1 MASPAHEQHDDHA
14 DSGGDHDDH
23 RVDDRDSG
31 AQKKADVP
39 FLERARRW
47 RQDHPRALVGIIV
60 GVIALVAAGI
70 AFFLYERTFVS
81 TDDAEIDGNI
91 SSIGARVPGVVT
103 HVYVEDNQHVNVGD
117 PIADLDLADLEVAVA
132 KAEADLALAQ
142 AENEASAPAVPITE
156 QTNKTQIANS
166 GGDIATAS
174 AQLAAAKKDAEAA
187 KARVDQ
193 ARAQARLADVDRV
206 RSQALVK
213 SGAVSQADLDQKA
226 AASEAAESEV
236 ASADSALKAAEAR
249 VAQLEAQVGEAR
261 NRLEETKANAPK
273 QVEIQKANV
282 TSREAQ
288 IQAAQAELA
297 QAKQNLSYGK
307 IVAPVSGVIG
317 KKSVNVGD
325 HVEPG
330 QPLVAI
336 VQTSDLW
343 VTANFKETQLE
354 KMHPGERVK
363 VHVDAYGTTFTGKVE
378 SMPGASGAK
387 YSLFP
392 PENATGNYVKV
403 VQRLPV
409 RLRLDPNQPG
419 LDLLRPGMSVEPKV
433 YVR

>member
-1 MASPAHEQHDDHA
+1 
-14 DSGGDHDDH
+14 
-23 RVDDRDSG
+23 
-31 AQKKADVP
+31 
-39 FLERARRW
+39 
-47 RQDHPRALVGIIV
+47 
-60 GVIALVAAGI
+60 
-70 AFFLYERTFVS
+70 
-81 TDDAEIDGNI
+81 
-91 SSIGARVPGVVT
+91 
-103 HVYVEDNQHVNVGD
+103 
-117 PIADLDLADLEVAVA
+117 
-132 KAEADLALAQ
+132 
-142 AENEASAPAVPITE
+142 VPITE

-166 GGDIATAS
+166 GGDIATVT
-174 AQLAAAKKDAEAA
+174 AQIAAAKKDADAA

-193 ARAQARLADVDRV
+193 AQAQARLADVDRV
-206 RSQALVK
+206 RSQSLVK

-226 AASEAAESEV
+226 AASEAAGAEV
-236 ASADSALKAAEAR
+236 SSAESALKSAEAR
-249 VAQLEAQVGEAR
+249 VTQLEAQVGEAE

-288 IQAAQAELA
+288 IQAAQAALA
-297 QAKQNLSYGK
+297 QAKLNLGYGK

-325 HVEPG
+325 HVDPG

-336 VQTSDLW
+336 VQTDDLW
-343 VTANFKETQLE
+343 VTANFKETQLTR
-354 KMHPGERVK
+354 MHPGERVK
-363 VHVDAYGTTFTGKVE
+363 VSVDAYGTTFTGKVE

-409 RLRLDPNQPG
+409 RVRLDANQPG

>member
-1 MASPAHEQHDDHA
+1 MSAAEEQQHEEHDEE
-14 DSGGDHDDH
+14 
-23 RVDDRDSG
+23 RDSG
-31 AQKKADVP
+31 AQKKAELP
-39 FLERARRW
+39 FRVRARRW
-47 RQDHPRALVGIIV
+47 RQAHPRALVGIIA
-60 GVIALVAAGI
+60 GIAVLAMAGI

-91 SSIGARVPGVVT
+91 SAIGARVSGVVI
-103 HVYVEDNQHVNVGD
+103 HVYVEDNQYVHAGD
-117 PIADLDLADLEVAVA
+117 PIADLDPSDLDVAVA
-132 KAEADLALAQ
+132 KAQADLALAQ
-142 AENEASAPAVPITE
+142 AQNEASAPAVPITE

-166 GGDIATAS
+166 GGDIATTS
-174 AQLAAAKKDAEAA
+174 AQLSAARKDADAA

-193 ARAQARLADVDRV
+193 AEAQARLADVDRV

-226 AASEAAESEV
+226 AESEAARAEV
-236 ASADSALKAAEAR
+236 SSAQSALKSAEAR
-249 VAQLEAQVGEAR
+249 VAQLQAQVGEAQ
-261 NRLEETKANAPK
+261 NKFEEAKANAPK

-288 IQAAQAELA
+288 IQAAQAALA
-297 QAKQNLSYGK
+297 QAKLNLGYGK

-336 VQTSDLW
+336 VQTDDLW
-343 VTANFKETQLE
+343 VTADFKETQLRR
-354 KMHPGERVK
+354 MHPGERVK
-363 VHVDAYGTTFTGKVE
+363 VSVDAYGTTFTGTVE